1 MGSANDTNQSKQARA
16 ENQEIG
22 SAGRSTKEQGKA
34 TITDVQEGGM
44 VEKRDA
50 MDVSTGNSGGG
61 ENTSETQTLE
71 DSNSKMSHGGNKG
84 KSKSYGNK
92 SFQQGDA
99 QGNQNKFKKNQRR
112 KKMDKRERNTGGRSM
127 KTTGAMHGHMNQRKG
142 KKGRSLEESES
153 GITSTDLPNAKGK
166 LLEYFQKAKH
176 PPPRF
181 EYTIRV
187 AIGNKIISDSEWYG
201 NVREG
206 ERRLSMQVLND
217 IESLAEELNIPSP
230 SAVGF
235 TLDDKSSTSTGN
247 TNTTT
252 SNEATEEYQLVS
264 KKANATENTTS
275 SSHHASVI
283 ENISNTSKG
292 RTGTRTGME
301 SGIEGGKEQGMG
313 TGTGVGTNI
322 LGKRS

>member
-1 MGSANDTNQSKQARA
+1 MQLDTPTNTNTSTSSNTNANTSSNASANTNASTNANANASANTSANDTNQSKQASA

-112 KKMDKRERNTGGRSM
+112 KKMDKRERNTIRFLDPSYTPGLTYTPKPIFQETFLMSF
-127 KTTGAMHGHMNQRKG
+127 
-142 KKGRSLEESES
+142 
-153 GITSTDLPNAKGK
+153 ST
-166 LLEYFQKAKH
+166 FWS
-176 PPPRF
+176 
-181 EYTIRV
+181 YTNF
-187 AIGNKIISDSEWYG
+187 NK
-201 NVREG
+201 
-206 ERRLSMQVLND
+206 
-217 IESLAEELNIPSP
+217 
-230 SAVGF
+230 
-235 TLDDKSSTSTGN
+235 
-247 TNTTT
+247 
-252 SNEATEEYQLVS
+252 
-264 KKANATENTTS
+264 
-275 SSHHASVI
+275 
-283 ENISNTSKG
+283 
-292 RTGTRTGME
+292 
-301 SGIEGGKEQGMG
+301 
-313 TGTGVGTNI
+313 
-322 LGKRS
+322 